1 MKKKSIAWGIILIL
15 LAAYLVVSRLG
26 LMPDI
31 PFGRIIFT
39 IIFGY
44 TAIRGI
50 MKVDFLQITMSLGIL
65 GWVYD
70 DVLGIEAITPW
81 IILISAFLLGLGLNL
96 IFKRKTMHIEINY
109 DSDDTK
115 HHGVD
120 GSTSWKNREYGSV
133 SSTMEEGSFVTSEN
147 NFGTTNKYVNT
158 NEFTGADI
166 ENNFG
171 QTTIYFDNAI
181 MKNNEAYIKAENN
194 FGETRLYF
202 PKEWR
207 MELREE
213 KAFGS
218 IRVNGMYNADVNA
231 PLVKLNAECNF
242 GCIRIFFN

>member
-1 MKKKSIAWGIILIL
+1 MKRKSMVWGIILIL

-26 LMPDI
+26 LMPNI
-31 PFGRIIFT
+31 PFGKVIFT

-50 MKVDFLQITMSLGIL
+50 MKADFLQITMSLGIL

-96 IFKRKTMHIEINY
+96 IFKRKSINIDISY
-109 DSDDTK
+109 DSDNPNNKYMEFKSGKKEAYSQIYD
-115 HHGVD
+115 D
-120 GSTSWKNREYGSV
+120 GGFIKCENVFGS
-133 SSTMEEGSFVTSEN
+133 
-147 NFGTTNKYVNT
+147 TNKYVAT
-158 NEFTGADI
+158 DEFIGADI
-166 ENNFG
+166 ENDFG
-171 QTTIYFDNAI
+171 QTIIYFDNAI
-181 MKNNEAYIKAENN
+181 MKNHEAVVKVENN

-207 MELREE
+207 IELRED

-218 IRVNGMYNADVNA
+218 ISCKGRCSMDAAA
-231 PLVKLNAECNF
+231 PVVKVKAECNF
-242 GCIRIFFN
+242 GSIKIYFN

>member
-15 LAAYLVVSRLG
+15 LAAYLVISRLG

-31 PFGRIIFT
+31 PVGKIIFT
-39 IIFGY
+39 VIFGY

-50 MKVDFLQITMSLGIL
+50 MKVDFMEITMSLGIL

-96 IFKRKTMHIEINY
+96 IFKRKSMHIDISY
-109 DSDDTK
+109 DSDNPNHKYTD
-115 HHGVD
+115 
-120 GSTSWKNREYGSV
+120 KNVSHTQVYENGGFV
-133 SSTMEEGSFVTSEN
+133 SSENVFGS
-147 NFGTTNKYVNT
+147 TNKYVNT
-158 NEFTGADI
+158 TEFIGADI

-171 QTTIYFDNAI
+171 QSIIYFDNAV
-181 MKNNEAYIKAENN
+181 MKNNEAIIKVENN

-218 IRVNGMYNADVNA
+218 ISCNGMCNSDVNA
-231 PLVKLNAECNF
+231 PVVKIDAECNF
-242 GCIRIFFN
+242 GSIKIYFN